1 VLSRLAAHQQ
11 ARMRTRAL
19 AVQILD
25 GAVPYAAALRAQET
39 LAARRHAGE
48 IADTLLVL
56 QVRAMRVARVAGC
69 TRVSP

>member
-1 VLSRLAAHQQ
+1 VFSRQ

-19 AVQILD
+19 AVQIFD
-25 GAVPYAAALRAQET
+25 GVVPYAAALQAQER

-56 QVRAMRVARVAGC
+56 QVRARRVACVLGC
-69 TRVSP
+69 MRASP